1 MKAMKKIFALVLT
14 LALVLSMS
22 TISAFAASPITTIG
36 GTDSATVKGTYSA
49 TGGTDVYSVDI
60 TWGNMEFTY
69 NAGTQVWNT
78 STHEWDLTG
87 TPTWTVA
94 NPEDNKIEIKS
105 HSSKAVTATLS
116 FVANSVEG
124 LTGSFKDASTDG
136 TAITNNQ
143 FAIAAATAATA
154 NATPDA
160 IAYLQLSGGSVAVG
174 ADDVTIGTVTVT
186 LS

>member
-1 MKAMKKIFALVLT
+1 MKKIFALILT
-14 LALVLSMS
+14 VALVLSMG
-22 TISAFAASPITTIG
+22 TISAFAASPITTATG
-36 GTDSATVKGTYSA
+36 SDSATVKGTYSA
-49 TGGTDVYSVDI
+49 AGGSDVYSVDI

-78 STHEWDLTG
+78 TTHEWDLTG
-87 TPTWTVA
+87 TPSWTVA
-94 NPEDNKIEIKS
+94 NAADNKIEIKS
-105 HSSKAVTATLS
+105 HSSKTVTATLS
-116 FVANSVEG
+116 FAANSIAG
-124 LTGSFKDASTDG
+124 LTGSFMDASTGG
-136 TAITNNQ
+136 TAIPSNQ
-143 FAIAAATAATA
+143 FAITASAATA